1 MTHYK
6 NFTRSLGI
14 IFLMSIAQAVYSQPS
29 EIPQLPR
36 EAQEIVSAAA
46 ETIRQ
51 NKMTIESRSMRIQ
64 QMKDQLEAAQI
75 ALDLAIENNDLC
87 NEVRQNQLAEI
98 RFLKSSYGDMKN
110 ERNKERRRKIF
121 WKCATIVT
129 SATTLYFFV
138 F

>member
-1 MTHYK
+1 
-6 NFTRSLGI
+6 
-14 IFLMSIAQAVYSQPS
+14 
-29 EIPQLPR
+29 
-36 EAQEIVSAAA
+36 
-46 ETIRQ
+46 
-51 NKMTIESRSMRIQ
+51 MRIQ

-87 NEVRQNQLAEI
+87 TEVRQNQLAEI
-98 RFLKSSYGDMKN
+98 RFLKTQYLDMKQ
-110 ERNKERRRKIF
+110 EMKKERRRKIF

>member
-1 MTHYK
+1 MTRYK

-14 IFLMSIAQAVYSQPS
+14 IFLMSIAQGVYSQPTDV
-29 EIPQLPR
+29 PQLPR
-36 EAQEIVSAAA
+36 EAQEVVSAAA

-51 NKMTIESRSMRIQ
+51 NKLTIDSRSMRIQ
-64 QMKDQLEAAQI
+64 QLKEQLESAQV

-87 NEVRQNQLAEI
+87 TEVRQNQLAEI
-98 RFLKSSYGDMKN
+98 RFLKTQYLDMKQ
-110 ERNKERRRKIF
+110 EMKKERRRKIF

>member
-1 MTHYK
+1 MI
-6 NFTRSLGI
+6 RSRLYTLTLGI
-14 IFLMSIAQAVYSQPS
+14 IFSTSIVLDVCAQPTST
-29 EIPQLPR
+29 PQMPR
-36 EAQEIVSAAA
+36 EAQEIISSAA

-51 NKMTIESRSMRIQ
+51 DKMTIESRSQRIQ
-64 QMKDQLEAAQI
+64 LMKDQIEAAQV
-75 ALDLAIENNDLC
+75 ALDLAIENADLC

-98 RFLKSSYGDMKN
+98 RFLKSTYADMKS

>member
-1 MTHYK
+1 
-6 NFTRSLGI
+6 
-14 IFLMSIAQAVYSQPS
+14 MSIAQGVYSQPTD
-29 EIPQLPR
+29 IPQLPR
-36 EAQEIVSAAA
+36 EAQEVVSAAA

-51 NKMTIESRSMRIQ
+51 NKLTIDSRSMRIQ
-64 QMKDQLEAAQI
+64 QLKDQLEAAQV

-87 NEVRQNQLAEI
+87 TEVRQNQLAEI
-98 RFLKSSYGDMKN
+98 RFLKTQYLDMKQ
-110 ERNKERRRKIF
+110 EMKKERRRKIF

>member
-1 MTHYK
+1 MTRYK

-14 IFLMSIAQAVYSQPS
+14 TFLMSIAQVVYSQPS
-29 EIPQLPR
+29 DIPQLPR
-36 EAQEIVSAAA
+36 EAQEVVSAAA

-51 NKMTIESRSMRIQ
+51 NKLTIESRSMRIQ

-75 ALDLAIENNDLC
+75 ALDLAIQNNDLC
-87 NEVRQNQLAEI
+87 TEVRQNQLAEI
-98 RFLKSSYGDMKN
+98 RFLKTQYLDMKQ
-110 ERNKERRRKIF
+110 EMKKERRRKIF

>member
-1 MTHYK
+1 MTRYK

-14 IFLMSIAQAVYSQPS
+14 IFLMSIGQGVYSQPTDV
-29 EIPQLPR
+29 PQLSR
-36 EAQEIVSAAA
+36 EAQEVVSAAA

-51 NKMTIESRSMRIQ
+51 NKLTIDSRSMRIQ
-64 QMKDQLEAAQI
+64 QLKEQLESAQV

-87 NEVRQNQLAEI
+87 TEVRQNQLAEI
-98 RFLKSSYGDMKN
+98 RFLKTQYLDMKQ
-110 ERNKERRRKIF
+110 EMKKERRRKIF

>member
-1 MTHYK
+1 MTRYK

-14 IFLMSIAQAVYSQPS
+14 TFLMSIAQAVYSQPS
-29 EIPQLPR
+29 DIPQLPR
-36 EAQEIVSAAA
+36 EAQEVVSAAA

-51 NKMTIESRSMRIQ
+51 NKLTIESRSMRIQ

-87 NEVRQNQLAEI
+87 TEVRQNQLAEI
-98 RFLKSSYGDMKN
+98 RFLKTQYLDMKQ
-110 ERNKERRRKIF
+110 EMKKERRRKIF

>member
-1 MTHYK
+1 MTRYK
-6 NFTRSLGI
+6 NFTRSLGVT
-14 IFLMSIAQAVYSQPS
+14 FLMSIAQAVYSQPS
-29 EIPQLPR
+29 DIPQLPR
-36 EAQEIVSAAA
+36 EAQEVVSAAA

-51 NKMTIESRSMRIQ
+51 NKLTIESRSMRIQ

-75 ALDLAIENNDLC
+75 ALDLAIQNNDLC
-87 NEVRQNQLAEI
+87 TEVRQNQLAEI
-98 RFLKSSYGDMKN
+98 RFLKTQYLDMKQ
-110 ERNKERRRKIF
+110 EMKKERRRKIF

>member
-1 MTHYK
+1 MTRYK
-6 NFTRSLGI
+6 NFTRSLGVT
-14 IFLMSIAQAVYSQPS
+14 FLMSIAQAVYSQPS

-36 EAQEIVSAAA
+36 EAQEVVSAAA

-51 NKMTIESRSMRIQ
+51 NKLTIESRSMRIQ

-75 ALDLAIENNDLC
+75 ALDLAIQNNDLC
-87 NEVRQNQLAEI
+87 TEVRQNQLAEI
-98 RFLKSSYGDMKN
+98 RFLKTQYLDMKQ
-110 ERNKERRRKIF
+110 EMKKERRRKIF

>member
-1 MTHYK
+1 
-6 NFTRSLGI
+6 
-14 IFLMSIAQAVYSQPS
+14 MSIAQAVYSQPS
-29 EIPQLPR
+29 EVPQLPR

-51 NKMTIESRSMRIQ
+51 NKVTIESRSMRIQ
-64 QMKDQLEAAQI
+64 QMKDQLEAAQV

-98 RFLKSSYGDMKN
+98 RFLKSTYSDMKN

>member
-1 MTHYK
+1 MTRYK
-6 NFTRSLGI
+6 NFTRSLGVT
-14 IFLMSIAQAVYSQPS
+14 FLMSIAQAVYSQPS

-36 EAQEIVSAAA
+36 EAQEVVSAAA

-51 NKMTIESRSMRIQ
+51 NKLTIDSRSMRIQ

-75 ALDLAIENNDLC
+75 ALDLAIQNNDLC
-87 NEVRQNQLAEI
+87 TEVRQNQLAEI
-98 RFLKSSYGDMKN
+98 RFLKTQYLDMKQ
-110 ERNKERRRKIF
+110 EMKKERRRKIF

>member
-1 MTHYK
+1 
-6 NFTRSLGI
+6 
-14 IFLMSIAQAVYSQPS
+14 MSIAQAVYSQPS
-29 EIPQLPR
+29 EVPQLPR

-64 QMKDQLEAAQI
+64 QMKDQIEAAQV

-98 RFLKSSYGDMKN
+98 RFLKSSYADMKN

>member
-1 MTHYK
+1 
-6 NFTRSLGI
+6 
-14 IFLMSIAQAVYSQPS
+14 MSIAQGVYSQPTDV
-29 EIPQLPR
+29 PQLSR
-36 EAQEIVSAAA
+36 EAQEVVSAAA

-51 NKMTIESRSMRIQ
+51 NKLTIDSRSMRIQ
-64 QMKDQLEAAQI
+64 QLKEQLESAQV

-87 NEVRQNQLAEI
+87 TEVRQNQLAEI
-98 RFLKSSYGDMKN
+98 RFLKTQYLDMKQ
-110 ERNKERRRKIF
+110 EMKKERRRKIF

>member
-1 MTHYK
+1 MTRYK
-6 NFTRSLGI
+6 NFTRSLGV

-51 NKMTIESRSMRIQ
+51 NKLTIESRSMRIQ

-75 ALDLAIENNDLC
+75 ALDLAIQNNDLC
-87 NEVRQNQLAEI
+87 TEVRQNQLAEI
-98 RFLKSSYGDMKN
+98 RFLKTQYLDMKQ
-110 ERNKERRRKIF
+110 EMKKERRRKIF

>member
-1 MTHYK
+1 
-6 NFTRSLGI
+6 
-14 IFLMSIAQAVYSQPS
+14 MSIAQGVYSQPTD
-29 EIPQLPR
+29 IPQLSR
-36 EAQEIVSAAA
+36 EAQEVVSAAA

-51 NKMTIESRSMRIQ
+51 NKLTIDSRSMRIQ

-87 NEVRQNQLAEI
+87 TEVRQNQLAEI
-98 RFLKSSYGDMKN
+98 RFLKTQYLDMKQ
-110 ERNKERRRKIF
+110 EMKKERRRKIF